1 MKQLRK
7 VQGQKGFTLVE
18 IAIVLVIVGLV
29 IFGVLKGAEMVKGAK
44 AKKTIR
50 QIEQLRT
57 AIITYSDKYNGKL
70 PGFVGGVD
78 PAATA
83 GVFEDMA
90 KAGLIAYSAAAGMQN
105 GFSGDVTAVV
115 DPGGTK
121 KIIITSKGVPSYVAA
136 QIDTGLDDADPLKG
150 DVKYT
155 AGATGDALVDDLTI
169 DQN

>member
-50 QIEQLRT
+50 QVEQLRT

-70 PGFVGGVD
+70 PGFDGG
-78 PAATA
+78 ANATTA
-83 GVFEDMA
+83 GVFQDLTT
-90 KAGLIAYSAAAGMQN
+90 AGLIAYNATAGMQN
-105 GFSGDVTAVV
+105 GFSGDVTAIPKP
-115 DPGGTK
+115 DGTK
-121 KIIITSKGVPSYVAA
+121 KVEITTAGIPDYVAA
-136 QIDTGLDDADPLKG
+136 QIDSGLDDATPGSG
-150 DVKYT
+150 DVQYT
-155 AGATGDALVDDLTI
+155 AGATADALVDVTI